1 MRHLPNVVWC
11 CMFIQ
16 HWCIGLMIIQFYLIS
31 DFRGGKHTAIL
42 ANDHPML
49 QRSSTARP
57 LKVGNY
63 TCTIGIGPFW
73 YRIIP
78 SLTVF
83 FQVSPRLGG
92 REGTNWG
99 NQPWGGTNWGTRK
112 SGDHSII
119 MLFDMFVSMEIFE
132 ITSFGLR
139 LQSSVGLWFSLE
151 QVGSD
156 SRRLIPSSSSATVK
170 TSHGSKETPDN
181 PTSLRCKNFETIC
194 NHCFLLL

>member
-1 MRHLPNVVWC
+1 MLYVYPTLV
-11 CMFIQ
+11 
-16 HWCIGLMIIQFYLIS
+16 HWF
-31 DFRGGKHTAIL
+31 
-42 ANDHPML
+42 NDHPIL
-49 QRSSTARP
+49 FDLWFSGRQTYRNFGQWPSHAATIQHGSALEGGKLHLHHWYWAFLVSHYPIFDCLLSSLA
-57 LKVGNY
+57 
-63 TCTIGIGPFW
+63 
-73 YRIIP
+73 
-78 SLTVF
+78 
-83 FQVSPRLGG
+83 QVGG